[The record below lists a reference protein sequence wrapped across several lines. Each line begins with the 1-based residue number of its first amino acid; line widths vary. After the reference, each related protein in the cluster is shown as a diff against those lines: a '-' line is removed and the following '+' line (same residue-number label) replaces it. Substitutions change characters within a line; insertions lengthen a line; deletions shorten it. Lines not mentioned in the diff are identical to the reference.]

1 VSRLS
6 FARTIQFLFIIVGA
20 CALLLPSARN
30 ADFDAKYLLLV
41 LGSLLLAIIFVALK
55 CPRCGY
61 SLYRTRNYR
70 IKPARPGK
78 PDVFALSGRARLTRP
93 VRT

>member
-1 VSRLS
+1 MSRLS
-6 FARTIQFLFIIVGA
+6 FARTIQFLFIIIGA
-20 CALLLPSARN
+20 SALLLPSTRN

-55 CPRCGY
+55 CPCCGY

-70 IKPARPGK
+70 INLLVPASRTC
-78 PDVFALSGRARLTRP
+78 SHCQARRD
-93 VRT
+93 